1 MAAITLDSLPIRTRS
16 EAVYAEAVARH
27 LGTDRTELY
36 VEPDHALDLIPA
48 LADRYDEPFGDSS
61 HLPTLLV
68 SELVRRHVI
77 VALSGDRGDELF
89 AGYNRYAQAGT
100 LRRLY
105 ARSPGWVRKATA
117 GVLTE
122 LRPQIRDRL
131 SGLLPAGRV
140 PRLLGDKLHVLAEA
154 VSLDRFD
161 EVYPRLVSHW
171 ALEVELVPGGRGAR
185 TLPRAH
191 GQRAAGA
198 GSEPGFRS
206 SPATQARETA
216 TSGVLQ
222 VPDASFQLR
231 GACFERRI
239 AHFGCLAR
247 QL

>member
-1 MAAITLDSLPIRTRS
+1 M
-16 EAVYAEAVARH
+16 ARH

-36 VEPDHALDLIPA
+36 IEPDHALDLIPA
-48 LADRYDEPFGDSS
+48 LADRYDEPFSDSS

-68 SELVRRHVI
+68 SELARRHVI

-100 LRRLY
+100 LQRLY

-140 PRLLGDKLHVLAEA
+140 PRLLGDKLMFWPRRCPSIDSTRSIRGWSRTGRSRWSWFRGDEALVPCRAPMAGVRPAQA
-154 VSLDRFD
+154 VSR
-161 EVYPRLVSHW
+161 V
-171 ALEVELVPGGRGAR
+171 
-185 TLPRAH
+185 
-191 GQRAAGA
+191 
-198 GSEPGFRS
+198 FRS

-239 AHFGCLAR
+239 ARFGCLAR